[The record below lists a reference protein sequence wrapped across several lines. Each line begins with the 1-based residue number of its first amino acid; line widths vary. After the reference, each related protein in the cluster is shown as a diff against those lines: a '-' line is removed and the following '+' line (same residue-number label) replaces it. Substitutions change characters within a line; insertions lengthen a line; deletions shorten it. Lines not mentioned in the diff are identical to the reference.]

1 MNKRTLV
8 VDQLYNLAAGFL
20 YALSICYFARGS
32 DFAPGGI
39 SGLPSSS
46 TTCGTC
52 PWASPRWC
60 STCLSWP

>member
-20 YALSICYFARGS
+20 YALSICYLPAAQTLPPAASR
-32 DFAPGGI
+32 AW
-39 SGLPSSS
+39 PSSS